1 MRWFGDKR
9 FQDRRISPP
18 PPPEKLKLWNFLK
31 TLSLIFFFFF
41 TLTFL
46 PAPIPYLPYN
56 LTNIFY
62 KILNPHVVI
71 NLTCNTDFYSFVHIK
86 NILSDFDK

>member
-1 MRWFGDKR
+1 MATT
-9 FQDRRISPP
+9 S
-18 PPPEKLKLWNFLK
+18 EKLKVWNFLK
-31 TLSLIFFFFF
+31 TLSLILFF
-41 TLTFL
+41 TLIFL
-46 PAPIPYLPYN
+46 PAPILYLAYN

-71 NLTCNTDFYSFVHIK
+71 NLTCNTDFYSFYSFVHIK